1 MRGLG
6 RVEDIWWKC
15 SRKIVLLREMS
26 ISNMIEI
33 QALIELLMEKE
44 FVTRDGLRGKT
55 GKMSSALEFDPPLRA
70 VYKQGRIIP
79 VELQAFVGLTVR

>member
-1 MRGLG
+1 
-6 RVEDIWWKC
+6 
-15 SRKIVLLREMS
+15 
-26 ISNMIEI
+26 
-33 QALIELLMEKE
+33 MEKE